1 MLTGCRWFL
10 LLASFSACDGISL
23 IMSSHQNL
31 NESRELQPH
40 LQPFFDLASSTR
52 NVTTPVGQTAFL
64 HCTVEQLG
72 DKSVSWMRRR
82 DLHILTAGSLAYTS
96 DQRFQVVREEGEG
109 GDGAERWTLVL
120 RFAQPR
126 DSGVYE
132 CQVSSEPKISLAFQL
147 TVQEPRAS
155 ILGASE
161 VHVRLGSGLRLRC
174 VVGQAPHALAT
185 LRWYRADAGG
195 GSVGGSGGGSGSG
208 SEMLVK
214 PANDLLIDARW
225 SAPDGLVSTLTIP
238 RVMPRHQGNYSCR
251 SSAASR
257 DTPPA
262 RVYVHVLTGEH
273 PAAMQHGSGATGGA
287 SSFHMARPLILLIL
301 LLILLTHPSLT

>member
-1 MLTGCRWFL
+1 MRNECRWFL
-10 LLASFSACDGISL
+10 LLVSFSACDGISL

-31 NESRELQPH
+31 NESKELQPH
-40 LQPFFDLASSTR
+40 FQPFFDLASSTR

-96 DQRFQVVREEGEG
+96 DQRFQVLRQAAAAEE
-109 GDGAERWTLVL
+109 GAERWTLVL

-132 CQVSSEPKISLAFQL
+132 CQVSTEPKISLAFQL

-155 ILGASE
+155 ILGAGE

-185 LRWYRADAGG
+185 LRWYRADQSG
-195 GSVGGSGGGSGSG
+195 GSGGSGGGSGSG
-208 SEMLVK
+208 ETLVK

-251 SSAASR
+251 STAASR

-262 RVYVHVLTGEH
+262 QVYVHVLTGEH

-287 SSFHMARPLILLIL
+287 PSTPPL
-301 LLILLTHPSLT
+301 LLLNFCTILIALSHRTLT